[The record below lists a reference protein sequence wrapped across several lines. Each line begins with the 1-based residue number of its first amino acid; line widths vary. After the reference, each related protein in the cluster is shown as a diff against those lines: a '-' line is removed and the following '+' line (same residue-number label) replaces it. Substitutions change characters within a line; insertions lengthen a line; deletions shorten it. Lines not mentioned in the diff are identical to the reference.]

1 MLNLPLVCMY
11 AAYERITLITKT
23 AAFTAKVSAVVF
35 DVHETPCEFH
45 GQAVAIGFGADCSL
59 PLSARDCTAKPM
71 ADRLNR
77 RKRQRHFSFWAA
89 EVTAVTALP
98 QMGSPESR
106 RLSGERRSNGASE
119 PCCLQRGEGYGVCD
133 DAEPTVLCSRQD
145 ESTIVGYYTS
155 AEVPPRSPCP
165 LKSLLERSV
174 SHGKK

>member
-1 MLNLPLVCMY
+1 MY

-45 GQAVAIGFGADCSL
+45 GQAVAIGFEADCSL

-98 QMGSPESR
+98 LG
-106 RLSGERRSNGASE
+106 
-119 PCCLQRGEGYGVCD
+119 
-133 DAEPTVLCSRQD
+133 EPTVLCSRQD

-155 AEVPPRSPCP
+155 AEVPPRSPRP

>member
-1 MLNLPLVCMY
+1 MMPSISVRMY
-11 AAYERITLITKT
+11 TEFERKTLITET
-23 AAFTAKVSAVVF
+23 AAFTTRVLAAVF
-35 DVHETPCEFH
+35 AVHETPGKFH
-45 GQAVAIGFGADCSL
+45 GQAVAIGFWVDCSL
-59 PLSARDCTAKPM
+59 PLSARGCTANPM
-71 ADRLNR
+71 ADGLDR
-77 RKRQRHFSFWAA
+77 RKRAGQFSSWAA

-145 ESTIVGYYTS
+145 ESIIVGYYTS
-155 AEVPPRSPCP
+155 AEVPPHSLCP
-165 LKSLLERSV
+165 SERSV